1 MSASAHFC
9 ILRFLILMCVPVFSS
24 TVPACTQTFDPLPV
38 REIAPGVYAFE
49 GAIALMD
56 HANEGGIANI
66 GFIVGDDAVAVVD
79 TGGSVLEGQRLLAA
93 IHKITEKPI
102 RYVINT
108 HEHPD
113 HVFGNAAFIAP
124 SITFVGHKDLPRS
137 LAQRGQFYISAFRPV
152 IGDDLIKNVRIIPPT
167 LLVDIDKEMRL
178 DLGHRIIVL
187 HAWPIM
193 HTDCDLT
200 AFDEKTATLFTG
212 DLVFLKHVPVVDGSL
227 KGWLAAMDR
236 LSAIPA
242 KLAVP
247 GHGEIGLDWPKALA
261 DERIY
266 LDKLAKDL
274 RALISKGDDV
284 GEAAKIAGQSES
296 GKWQL
301 FNDYNARNATAGFAE
316 LEWE

>member
-1 MSASAHFC
+1 
-9 ILRFLILMCVPVFSS
+9 
-24 TVPACTQTFDPLPV
+24 
-38 REIAPGVYAFE
+38 
-49 GAIALMD
+49 
-56 HANEGGIANI
+56 
-66 GFIVGDDAVAVVD
+66 
-79 TGGSVLEGQRLLAA
+79 
-93 IHKITEKPI
+93 
-102 RYVINT
+102 
-108 HEHPD
+108 
-113 HVFGNAAFIAP
+113 
-124 SITFVGHKDLPRS
+124 
-137 LAQRGQFYISAFRPV
+137 
-152 IGDDLIKNVRIIPPT
+152 